1 MSSYFF
7 HLYIRECSHECSG
20 SFGCNYENNVHRVRR
35 HQTQQYAVV
44 SAGVSADAVYSGQIA
59 SVTSNTISFE
69 SSSDSSEV
77 TVNPFVSGVFNSSV
91 RSPILTSALSGAG
104 VGSIPITY
112 AGTGFSTAPEIDN

>member
-1 MSSYFF
+1 MNNAHNSLCLCVFLLFSS
-7 HLYIRECSHECSG
+7 LSANAAKNVAGVSG
-20 SFGCNYENNVHRVRR
+20 AITKTIADANASVPK
-35 HQTQQYAVV
+35 YAVV

-91 RSPILTSALSGAG
+91 RSPILTSALS
-104 VGSIPITY
+104 VQVLVL
-112 AGTGFSTAPEIDN
+112 FL